1 MCKPICRVT
10 GVSTTWLD
18 LKLGNS
24 TFTAITFMYCTPT
37 KYFDKIF
44 SNISKCFLTLDNS
57 FSFFPTVFISLMRY
71 SCKEF
76 KIIFND
82 LKTFL
87 NIWRYFHRVQYELS
101 YSIFL
106 PDIIPGTIRTGGGLI
121 SFLLHVSFCGIWTQ
135 DFLVII
141 WNFRGYEVCFE
152 KARIFNWG
160 PSNLLLLSTHE
171 NGFWE
176 LSPSTNVA
184 VSTS

>member
-1 MCKPICRVT
+1 
-10 GVSTTWLD
+10 
-18 LKLGNS
+18 
-24 TFTAITFMYCTPT
+24 MYCTLT
-37 KYFDKIF
+37 KYSRI
-44 SNISKCFLTLDNS
+44 
-57 FSFFPTVFISLMRY
+57 FPTVSQLLTILSVSFQLFLYHKLDTVEQNLEEWSMARKHFWIFEDIFIEYNMNFRIR
-71 SCKEF
+71 F
-76 KIIFND
+76 
-82 LKTFL
+82 
-87 NIWRYFHRVQYELS
+87 
-101 YSIFL
+101 FL

-121 SFLLHVSFCGIWTQ
+121 SFLLHVSFSGIWTQ